1 MKQKTLTVE
10 LTPEERDI
18 WQSDR
23 PYWNSAV

>member
-1 MKQKTLTVE
+1 MKRKKLTVK